1 MSVCSYLNSKINNY
15 RLNFSY
21 LHVNESLVSS
31 ATDSSVSESSMMD
44 V

>member
-1 MSVCSYLNSKINNY
+1 MSVFSYLNSKINNY
-15 RLNFSY
+15 RFDLSY